1 MLVIINQVK
10 TLKKILIY
18 LKVFQFSPSNGDTFL
33 HVIVRLYQTD
43 LHFFALKIWVYN
55 AFSSCM
61 KKERRCHHWQE
72 NRPVH
77 SFYGTVAGWWIYNN
91 NHWHFEFSFRVL
103 HTQTPLSSFQLYN
116 HFPATGFVRLV
127 QFGFQEQQWSLA
139 KWSTN
144 VHFQAVAP
152 SSEIP
157 SKNSLEDRLKDW
169 EMFVS
174 RLLFLLRKF
183 LTRSALRTG

>member
-1 MLVIINQVK
+1 M
-10 TLKKILIY
+10 
-18 LKVFQFSPSNGDTFL
+18 
-33 HVIVRLYQTD
+33 R
-43 LHFFALKIWVYN
+43 
-55 AFSSCM
+55 
-61 KKERRCHHWQE
+61 KERRCHHWQE

-91 NHWHFEFSFRVL
+91 SHWHFEFSFRVL

-127 QFGFQEQQWSLA
+127 QFGFQEQQWSLPN
-139 KWSTN
+139 WSTN
-144 VHFQAVAP
+144 VHFQTVAP

-169 EMFVS
+169 EKCSFPDYCSFFANSLQDQPWGHAKWSRNVHFQTTVPSSQIPYKNSLEERLNDREMFIS
-174 RLLFLLRKF
+174 LALLLV
-183 LTRSALRTG
+183 